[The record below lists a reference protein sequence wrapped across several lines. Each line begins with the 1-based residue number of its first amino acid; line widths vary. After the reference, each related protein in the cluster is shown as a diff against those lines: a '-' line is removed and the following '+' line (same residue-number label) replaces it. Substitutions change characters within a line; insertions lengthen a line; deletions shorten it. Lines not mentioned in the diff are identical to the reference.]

1 VLEAKQGSGTY
12 VTDLAPDTLAEPLVF
27 AMRRNG
33 HFLPA
38 LLDVRI
44 MLEVGA
50 AEHAAERLEDG
61 DLAHLRRVNDL
72 IADALDDPERSIEL
86 DREFHRGIYA
96 AAGNPILTALL
107 DSIMHLGKRTRGR
120 TLVRQSG
127 PVLAQHA
134 AIVDALA
141 LRSPSAAAGAMLE
154 HLSYVRL
161 TLPEQMDA
169 DDA

>member
-1 VLEAKQGSGTY
+1 

-33 HFLPA
+33 HVLPA

-50 AEHAAERLEDG
+50 AEHAAERMESADV
-61 DLAHLRRVNDL
+61 DELARLNGL
-72 IADALDDPERSIEL
+72 IAASRDDPERSIEH
-86 DREFHRGIYA
+86 DTAFHRGIYS

-107 DSIMHLGKRTRGR
+107 DSIQHLGKRTRGR
-120 TLVRQSG
+120 TMVRDGVNEQ
-127 PVLAQHA
+127 VLAQHE
-134 AIVDALA
+134 AIVEALA
-141 LRSPSAAAGAMLE
+141 RRSPADAAAAMFD

-161 TLPEQMDA
+161 SLPDQLDP